1 MEKSETKVLSVR
13 LSKKL
18 EDEARTLNIDIKGT
32 VEEALK
38 RKIAKAKTERLSKM
52 LKKAV
57 GATGMTNSDWIKAV
71 RESRD
76 ER

>member
-18 EDEARTLNIDIKGT
+18 GDEARTLNIDIKGT

-38 RKIAKAKTERLSKM
+38 RKIAKARTERLSKM

-57 GATGMTNSDWIKAV
+57 SSTGMTNSDWIKAV